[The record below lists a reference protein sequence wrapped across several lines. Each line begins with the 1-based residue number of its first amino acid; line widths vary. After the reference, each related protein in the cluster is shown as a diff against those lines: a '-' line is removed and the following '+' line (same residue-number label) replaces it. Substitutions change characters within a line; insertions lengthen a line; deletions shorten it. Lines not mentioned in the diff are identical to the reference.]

1 MKGNIGLTPTTT
13 TRPIKYD
20 WLFSEQPPGVR
31 SYTCVIKED
40 IFQIHEFITGCEQLT
55 YFVSRNKKIIRIKT
69 DADINELKDY
79 CENYSSVS
87 KKSQ

>member
-1 MKGNIGLTPTTT
+1 MKGKMRSTPTTIMQ
-13 TRPIKYD
+13 PIKYD

-31 SYTCVIKED
+31 SYTCVIKEN

-55 YFVSRNKKIIRIKT
+55 YFVSINKKIIRIKT
-69 DADINELKDY
+69 DANINELKDY

-87 KKSQ
+87 KTSP